1 MNPTVNNIL
10 IRTLSGIVL
19 LGVVLGTVLFSIGS
33 FGVLLAIIGGGSL
46 WEFYRIAEKTGLA
59 PQRILGMTTGIALIA
74 ISVMVAAKT
83 IPGVALLPFFLLM
96 AIVCIAELYR
106 KKKNPLGNIAA
117 TWGGILY
124 AAVPLALLPF
134 IGIQDNEGIVIYR
147 PWVILSYI
155 FIVWSNDI
163 GAFLTGSAWGRHR
176 LFERIS
182 PKKSW
187 EGFVGGVVMA
197 IGVGLL
203 AGWLQE
209 SSLLRWG
216 GLGAVVAVSGVWGD
230 LVESMFK
237 RSVGIKDS
245 GHMMPGHGGFLDRF
259 DAMLLS
265 APFVFVYFIIFTL

>member
-245 GHMMPGHGGFLDRF
+245 GRMMPGHGGFLDRF

>member
-33 FGVLLAIIGGGSL
+33 FGVLLSIIGGGSL

-59 PQRILGMTTGIALIA
+59 PQRILGMTIGIALIA

-245 GHMMPGHGGFLDRF
+245 GRMMPGHGGFLDRF

>member
-1 MNPTVNNIL
+1 MNPTANNIL

-19 LGVVLGTVLFSIGS
+19 LGVVLGTVLLSVWS
-33 FGVLLAIIGGGSL
+33 FGLLLAVIGGGSL
-46 WEFYRIAEKTGLA
+46 WEFYRIAKKTGLE
-59 PQRILGMTTGIALIA
+59 PQRGWGMALGIGLIVLNTA
-74 ISVMVAAKT
+74 VAARVLSPLLLLT
-83 IPGVALLPFFLLM
+83 FIPLT
-96 AIVCIAELYR
+96 AIVFIAELYR
-106 KKKNPLGNIAA
+106 KKENPLGNIAV
-117 TWGGILY
+117 TLGGILY

-134 IGIQDNEGIVIYR
+134 IGIQYGENGIIYR
-147 PWVILSYI
+147 PWIILNYI

-163 GAFLTGSAWGRHR
+163 GAFLTGCAWGRHR

-187 EGFVGGVVMA
+187 EGFAGGVIAA
-197 IGVGLL
+197 IGVGVL

-209 SSLLRWG
+209 GSLLLWG

-245 GHMMPGHGGFLDRF
+245 GRMMPGHGGFLDRF

>member
-134 IGIQDNEGIVIYR
+134 IGIQDNEGLVIYR

>member
-33 FGVLLAIIGGGSL
+33 FGVLLSIIGGGSL

-245 GHMMPGHGGFLDRF
+245 GRMMPGHGGFLDRF

>member
-1 MNPTVNNIL
+1 MNPTANNIL

-19 LGVVLGTVLFSIGS
+19 LGVVLGTVLLSIWS
-33 FGVLLAIIGGGSL
+33 FGLLLAVIGGGSL
-46 WEFYRIAEKTGLA
+46 WEFYRIAAKTELA
-59 PQRILGMTTGIALIA
+59 PQRAFGMGIGIALIA
-74 ISVMVAAKT
+74 VNVGIAAEMCSPT
-83 IPGVALLPFFLLM
+83 ALLAFIPLTAAVF
-96 AIVCIAELYR
+96 IAELYR
-106 KKKNPLGNIAA
+106 KRENPLGNIAV
-117 TWGGILY
+117 TLGGILY
-124 AAVPLALLPF
+124 AALPLALLPF
-134 IGIQDNEGIVIYR
+134 VGIQPSEEGIIYR
-147 PWVILSYI
+147 PWIILSYI

-163 GAFLTGSAWGRHR
+163 GAFLTGCTWGHHR

-187 EGFVGGVVMA
+187 EGFAGGVIAA
-197 IGVGLL
+197 ISVGVL
-203 AGWLQE
+203 AGWLQD
-209 SSLLRWG
+209 SSLLLWG

-245 GHMMPGHGGFLDRF
+245 GRMMPGHGGFLDRF